1 MKRLTITLLTLL
13 MSIGA
18 WAEELTLSCTGITEI
33 PDNKVGTTTIRP
45 SDSSPTTGNTLI
57 QGRKNLAAV
66 VNFFMNEDQTGGW
79 VQLPSSMRPPIG
91 ARKKDKFDLTEL
103 TVTDT
108 EIRAK
113 FRINFINKPNII
125 INRNTG
131 TMDYKASAWPK
142 YFNGDCEKVDTSKKK
157 F

>member
-1 MKRLTITLLTLL
+1 M
-13 MSIGA
+13 GA
-18 WAEELTLSCTGITEI
+18 WAEELTLTCTGVTEI
-33 PDNKVGTTTIRP
+33 PDNTIATTTVRP
-45 SDSSPTTGNTLI
+45 KDSFPKTGNTLI
-57 QGRKNLAAV
+57 QGRKNLGAV
-66 VNFFMNEDQTGGW
+66 VNFYMNEDQTGGW

-91 ARKKDKFDLTEL
+91 ASKKDKFELTEL
-103 TVTDT
+103 SVTES

-131 TMDYKASAWPK
+131 TMDYKASAWPR
-142 YFNGDCEKVDTSKKK
+142 YFNGECEKVDTSKKK